1 MNIVLDSDSDVRSV
15 WETVHGTLSSTVG
28 EGNAGL
34 DLPTPTRI
42 VVPANARSFKIPL
55 GVRCRPTAH
64 FMLVPRS
71 SMGSKTTLRQ
81 ANSIG
86 IIDRDYRG
94 ILVLV
99 VDNVGDEPHVVEEG
113 TRLCQIVDFQG
124 RQISWS
130 FDDVDCTE
138 TSRGVNGFG
147 SSGV

>member
-1 MNIVLDSDSDVRSV
+1 MEIVFDSVSNEVRAV
-15 WETVHGTLSSTVG
+15 WTTVHGTTKDTVP
-28 EGNAGL
+28 NAGL
-34 DLPTPTRI
+34 DIPTPSKVI
-42 VVPANARSFKIPL
+42 VPPNARSFKIHL

-94 ILVLV
+94 ELILV
-99 VDNVGDEPHVVEEG
+99 VDNIGGKQHVVEPG
-113 TRLCQIVDFQG
+113 DRLCQIVDFQG

-130 FDDVDCTE
+130 FGDVE
-138 TSRGVNGFG
+138 TLETTRGENGLG
-147 SSGV
+147 SSGK